1 MAKKTK
7 DGNHIETGGGE
18 RAMSK
23 HYIPDD
29 DFLESLAGQEE
40 IGEGRQKVG
49 RYVCCI
55 LKMVPTGG
63 DVDGCGRWL

>member
-1 MAKKTK
+1 
-7 DGNHIETGGGE
+7 
-18 RAMSK
+18 MSK
-23 HYIPDD
+23 HYIPND

-40 IGEGRQKVG
+40 VGEGRQKVG